1 MIEETFFTFE
11 KISICCDEATLL
23 AKMDKNL
30 ADTTRGIISIAYLP
44 PPPKKY
50 NSCDIM

>member
-23 AKMDKNL
+23 AKMDNL
-30 ADTTRGIISIAYLP
+30 ADTTRGITSIAYLP
-44 PPPKKY
+44 PQK
-50 NSCDIM
+50 I